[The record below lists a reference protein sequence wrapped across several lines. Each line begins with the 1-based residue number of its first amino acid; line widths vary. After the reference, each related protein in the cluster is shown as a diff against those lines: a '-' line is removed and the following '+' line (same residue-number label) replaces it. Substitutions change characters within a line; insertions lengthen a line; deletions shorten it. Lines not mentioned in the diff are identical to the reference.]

1 MNAPTG
7 SMALIRANGRI
18 LFASTHFCKLV
29 GVSHSKVAGMS
40 CFDFVFPEDLDA
52 ARQLFQ
58 TKKADRFSFRLKR
71 MDGAPVWVDIQLAP
85 MKSLSG
91 KVYAISAAVTAKAQI
106 A

>member
-1 MNAPTG
+1 M
-7 SMALIRANGRI
+7 SLVRMNGRI
-18 LFASTHFCKLV
+18 LFASTRFCKLI

-40 CFDFVFPEDLDA
+40 YFDFVFREDFDF

-58 TKKADRFSFRLKR
+58 PNKHLKDEPFSVRLKR
-71 MDGAPVWVDIQLAP
+71 MDGAPVWVDIQLVP

-91 KVYAISAAVTAKAQI
+91 KIYAVTVAVTAKAQI